1 VTPQVFSGVQ
11 FSHSDVADQV
21 AALDYLIR
29 IACKH
34 RERVPQQIVAMRR
47 ELAESA
53 ACATACADLRFD
65 APAALESTH
74 WGPGIIGTAKA
85 AEMLGK
91 TEAGV
96 RYLCS
101 HHHLVAM
108 RPEGRWL
115 IAVASVED
123 YKLRNRKVVCD
134 VKTHR

>member
-1 VTPQVFSGVQ
+1 VTAQAFSGVQ
-11 FSHSDVADQV
+11 FSHSDVADHV
-21 AALDYLIR
+21 AALDYLLR

-34 RERVPQQIVAMRR
+34 RERVPERIVALRR

-53 ACATACADLRFD
+53 ACATTCGDLRFD
-65 APAALESTH
+65 ASAALESTH

-85 AEMLGK
+85 AQLIGK

-101 HHHLVAM
+101 HGHLAAM

-115 IAVASVED
+115 IAAASIDD
-123 YKLRNRKVVCD
+123 YKARTRKE
-134 VKTHR
+134 T